1 MADADS
7 AGHPRKDHL
16 GLPAA
21 ALLLS
26 CCAFWGLQQVLVKAT
41 LAEMPA
47 AFQAMLRFTAS
58 TACLMAW
65 CRFRGIALFERD
77 GSLWPG
83 LLVGVLFSGEMLCV
97 FLGLQYIPAS
107 RLTVFLYASPLWAAL
122 ILPWVIRSE
131 RLRALQWLGLL
142 LAFLAVAYTLR
153 DGLLRG
159 QTASQ
164 HWGDILGLASGLF
177 WAMTTVTIRSSRLM
191 RASAEKLLFYQ
202 VGSTALMSAALSLV
216 LGDVW
221 VSSFSPFAITSL
233 ALQSVVGG
241 FASYL
246 VWMWMLGRY
255 PATKIGAFA
264 LSTPVFALIFGA
276 LWLGEPVHI
285 ELVAA
290 LAAVIFGITLVNRK
304 PAPKPPAPADS
315 AAATTS
321 AP

>member
-1 MADADS
+1 MAEPER

-16 GLPAA
+16 RLPAA
-21 ALLLS
+21 TLLLA

-47 AFQAMLRFTAS
+47 AFQAMLRFSAS

-164 HWGDILGLASGLF
+164 HWGDLLGLASGLF

-202 VGSTALMSAALSLV
+202 VGSTALVAAALSLA
-216 LGDVW
+216 LGEAW
-221 VSSFSPFAITSL
+221 ARSFSPFALTSL

-276 LWLGEPVHI
+276 LWLGEAVHI

-290 LAAVIFGITLVNRK
+290 LAAVIFGITLVNRR
-304 PAPKPPAPADS
+304 PAAQSAAPAQ
-315 AAATTS
+315 TT
-321 AP
+321 PETT